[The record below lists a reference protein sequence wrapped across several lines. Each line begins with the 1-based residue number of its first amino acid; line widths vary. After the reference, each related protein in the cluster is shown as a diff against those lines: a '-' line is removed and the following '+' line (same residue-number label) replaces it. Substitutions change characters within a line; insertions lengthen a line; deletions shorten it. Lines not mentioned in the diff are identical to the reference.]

1 MLLTGNYSCLKANF
15 TFRRYFKP
23 YLINVYIP
31 TTMFFIVSWL
41 SFWIDAKEIIA
52 RMMLLVVTLV
62 VLASQTA
69 ELNKT
74 FPPSARTRAVDMW
87 TGIVLTFV
95 FGTLVEYIIVQYI
108 MRENERTMK
117 LSRNG
122 SRNDVVPD
130 AEEES
135 IKRGADEEQEIPLKD
150 VSASNDEDNKEQQQ
164 QEQGASAKIKQRAM
178 DTYQQ
183 YVSKFNTLPEQIDGV
198 SRVAFPAAFILF
210 NILYWPVY
218 SLSS

>member
-1 MLLTGNYSCLKANF
+1 MFILLTGSYSCLKANF

-31 TTMFFIVSWL
+31 TTMFFIISCL
-41 SFWIDAKEIIA
+41 SFWIDAKEITA
-52 RMMLLVVTLV
+52 RMILLVVTLL
-62 VLASQTA
+62 VLSTQTA
-69 ELNKT
+69 DLNKT

-95 FGTLVEYIIVQYI
+95 FGALVEYIIVQYI
-108 MRENERTMK
+108 MRDNERN

-122 SRNDVVPD
+122 SRNDVVPE
-130 AEEES
+130 AEEDS

-150 VSASNDEDNKEQQQ
+150 VSASNDGDNKEQQQ
-164 QEQGASAKIKQRAM
+164 PEQGASAKIKQRAM

-183 YVSKFNTLPEQIDGV
+183 YVSKFNTLAEQIDGV